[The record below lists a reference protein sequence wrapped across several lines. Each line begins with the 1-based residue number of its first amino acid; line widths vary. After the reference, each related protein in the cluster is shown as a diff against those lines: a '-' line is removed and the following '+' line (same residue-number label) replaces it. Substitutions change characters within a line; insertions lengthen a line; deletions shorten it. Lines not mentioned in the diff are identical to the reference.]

1 LILRIRIKLIKK
13 IIGILLFILFRL
25 GLTMG
30 KNDRARM
37 KTGKTI
43 LLTDLINLRIFY
55 KVFIKKKKKNN
66 LVNYK
71 I

>member
-1 LILRIRIKLIKK
+1 
-13 IIGILLFILFRL
+13 
-25 GLTMG
+25 MG